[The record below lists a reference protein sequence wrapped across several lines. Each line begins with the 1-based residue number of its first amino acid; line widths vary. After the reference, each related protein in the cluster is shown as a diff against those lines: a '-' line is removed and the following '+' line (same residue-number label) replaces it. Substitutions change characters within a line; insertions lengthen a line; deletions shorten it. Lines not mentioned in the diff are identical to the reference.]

1 MKRKWLYVLIGIAI
15 PFALLCIIVIAT
27 PVAQDMLYRLRWH
40 RAEEQLDDYLE
51 SLDYTDITYNG
62 ATMWE
67 PIADGHA
74 EAADELYIGCDSTRF
89 TSDTIADALLLK
101 NGVETYLTEHL
112 DVFPTVRIEIVI
124 DDPYDSCP
132 HHIRIANFYKDFE
145 YSSDD
150 YTNLAYGYFDV
161 ADGSIADLEG
171 GADFKYLVMD
181 GLSMESQLTVLNS
194 MPDLH
199 YLKIITNETLDEA
212 ALQDLMQARP
222 NCTIII
228 NGRTVQQGE

>member
-1 MKRKWLYVLIGIAI
+1 MKRRWLYVLIGIAI
-15 PFALLCIIVIAT
+15 PFALLCIIVIAA
-27 PVAQDMLYRLRWH
+27 PIAQDVLYRLRWH
-40 RAEEQLDDYLE
+40 RAEEQLDDCLK
-51 SLDYTDITYNG
+51 SLDYTNITYNG
-62 ATMWE
+62 ATMWAT
-67 PIADGHA
+67 IADGHT
-74 EAADELYIGCDSTRF
+74 EAVDELHIGCDSTRF

-101 NGVETYLTEHL
+101 NGVETYLAEHL

-132 HHIRIANFYKDFE
+132 HHIRIANFYKDYE

-150 YTNLAYGYFDV
+150 CTKLAYGYFDV

-171 GADFKYLVMD
+171 STDFKYLVMD
-181 GLSMESQLTVLNS
+181 GLSMKSQLTVFDS
-194 MPDLH
+194 MPDLY
-199 YLKIITNETLDEA
+199 YLKIYTNETIDEA
-212 ALQDLMQARP
+212 ALQDLMRARP